1 MIFQFLYPMNCQ
13 IAPHESWC
21 LNRPGRGED
30 VCPTPSL
37 RRPNPSRGD
46 AGHLHR
52 GGGRATAG
60 PEGPQGLSHWG
71 AKDWSC
77 RGCFEIFYDMFIYIS
92 VNPQD
97 ISCLTPRFEVDVGGQ
112 YSRVQT
118 PLLQFWVFLRSTF
131 NGESMWKI
139 VNPMGFQWIFLET
152 TPMIFTT
159 PIIFQDISHGFPISI
174 IGNTTTS
181 WMAAGRKDRTSTGW
195 RGDGAGTTKPYSCV
209 GSQGSEGST
218 LVPW

>member
-1 MIFQFLYPMNCQ
+1 MVPQPSWPRWGCLSYPEP
-13 IAPHESWC
+13 AEAKSLPW
-21 LNRPGRGED
+21 GRGS
-30 VCPTPSL
+30 PTPWWRKGDGGTRGTSRIKPLGSKRLVMSWLFWDIL
-37 RRPNPSRGD
+37 RYV
-46 AGHLHR
+46 H
-52 GGGRATAG
+52 
-60 PEGPQGLSHWG
+60 
-71 AKDWSC
+71 
-77 RGCFEIFYDMFIYIS
+77 IFS